1 MNWNQIFEKIK
12 LDVNSKTD
20 ELICKIKEMQ
30 FNLLERLNKHEND
43 WLLTYKQNLE
53 FEKELN
59 TKCHDINLNLNKD
72 DINLDEIK
80 LNEFKLV
87 LDNYLLKLNE
97 KINFLEMNYLNNKLS
112 FFKSKFNLNDGKLY
126 NENFVIGELLLVEN
140 DALNNEEE
148 ERSQTSTPNKFKT
161 IVETYSEIESTI
173 VVILYILC
181 YYTQLFIFN

>member
-1 MNWNQIFEKIK
+1 LNWNQIFEKIK